1 MSKSRASAGGS
12 GPGLGQDLGRA
23 DVEAVVAQARAERAR
38 LGLGPL
44 VAGHRCTVGCRTVG
58 TRRVRVCL
66 ESLGVHVCPGPACPF
81 ARHTG
86 EATVCGLSGFEVCG
100 PDETSVS
107 SFSQSNGVT
116 ATSSRH
122 WGHTTRTTALP
133 QKRAEVR
140 ETDQMTR
147 RAVEDNTVL
156 FLASAQREQICAA
169 ERAKV
174 HDACARAAKM
184 ARAPLSFSG
193 TVSTVTR
200 LFGERAELCAPPAPA
215 GAVWLST
222 LATAIFKFWQGIRTW
237 IPLKKK
243 NAAAMT
249 AAILTFMAD
258 GGLAISGVVYVRPS
272 RVVAAHCPR
281 PRQFGMFRS
290 MTCRRI
296 TQQIRAIKAA
306 LTLPSGRPRMVPP
319 LAFD

>member
-1 MSKSRASAGGS
+1 MSKSS
-12 GPGLGQDLGRA
+12 GAAPGRA
-23 DVEAVVAQARAERAR
+23 DVEAVVTQARSERAR

-44 VAGHRCTVGCRTVG
+44 LAGHRCSIGCQTVG

-66 ESLGVHVCPGPACPF
+66 ESLGVHVCPGASCPF
-81 ARHTG
+81 ARQTG

-100 PDETSVS
+100 PNDTSVS

-116 ATSSRH
+116 ASSSRH
-122 WGHTTRTTALP
+122 WGHVTRTTALT

-147 RAVEDNTVL
+147 KAVEDNTAL
-156 FLASAQREQICAA
+156 FLSSSHRGEICAA
-169 ERAKV
+169 ETTKV
-174 HDACARAAKM
+174 HEACVRAAKM
-184 ARAPLSFSG
+184 ARAPPSFSG
-193 TVSTVTR
+193 TVATVTR
-200 LFGERAELCAPPAPA
+200 LFYERAALCAPPALP
-215 GAVWLST
+215 GAMWLST
-222 LATAIFKFWQGIRTW
+222 LATAIFRFWQGLRMW

-258 GGLAISGVVYVRPS
+258 GGLSISGVVYVRPS

-306 LTLPSGRPRMVPP
+306 LTLPSGRPRLAPP
-319 LAFD
+319 LEFD